1 MEALWSMLAPAR
13 RCRIL
18 CTLVLLALAPLT
30 SAPAAAAPVDGFDAW
45 LLTLREDA
53 LKEGIGAPTLEL
65 ALSGIAP
72 IPRVIELDRRQASGR
87 SSFRSY
93 RQRLLSDERVRRGR
107 SLMRE
112 HRALLE
118 RIAEDYGVQAR
129 FIVALWGIE
138 STYGTYRGTY
148 PVIPALATLAYD
160 GRRAAFFRQE
170 LLNALRILDAGDIDH
185 GSMMGSWAGAM
196 GQSQFMPSSYLSYAV
211 DYDGDGRRDIW
222 TSLPDI
228 FASMANY
235 LANAGWN
242 DRYTWGREVRP
253 PASIGANLLGLEVE
267 RPLPSWQDLGIRR
280 TNGNGLPPVEI
291 DASLLWTDDR
301 SGPAYLVYHNFRV
314 LMLWNRSTYFALTV
328 GELSDLIR
336 YG

>member
-1 MEALWSMLAPAR
+1 MIASAR

-18 CTLVLLALAPLT
+18 CTLVVLALAPFT
-30 SAPAAAAPVDGFDAW
+30 SAQAAAADGFDAW
-45 LLTLREDA
+45 LMAFREDA
-53 LKEGIGAPTLEL
+53 LEEGIGASTLEL
-65 ALSGIAP
+65 ALTGIQP

-87 SSFRSY
+87 SSFRGY
-93 RQRLLSDERVRRGR
+93 RQRLLSDERVQRGR

-118 RIAEDYGVQAR
+118 RVAQDYGVQAR

-138 STYGTYRGTY
+138 STYGTYRGSY

-170 LLNALRILDAGDIDH
+170 LLNALRILDSGDIEH

-253 PASIGANLLGLEVE
+253 PTSIAADLLGLEIQK
-267 RPLPSWQDLGIRR
+267 PLPSWQDLGVRR

-301 SGPAYLVYHNFRV
+301 SGPAYLVYGNFRV

>member
-1 MEALWSMLAPAR
+1 MEALWSMTASAR
-13 RCRIL
+13 RCRM
-18 CTLVLLALAPLT
+18 CTLVLLAFAPLT
-30 SAPAAAAPVDGFDAW
+30 SAPAAAATVDGFDAW

-53 LKEGIGAPTLEL
+53 LKEGIGATTLEL
-65 ALSGIAP
+65 ALTGVQP

-93 RQRLLSDERVRRGR
+93 KQRLLSDERVQRGR
-107 SLMRE
+107 SLMKE

-118 RIAEDYGVQAR
+118 RIAQDYGVQAR

-138 STYGTYRGTY
+138 STYGAYRGSY

-170 LLNALRILDAGDIDH
+170 LLNALRILDAGEIDH

-222 TSLPDI
+222 SSLPDI

-235 LANAGWN
+235 LANAGWS
-242 DRYTWGREVRP
+242 DRYTWGRQVRP
-253 PASIGANLLGLEVE
+253 PKSIGADLLGLEVE
-267 RPLPSWQDLGIRR
+267 RTVPSWQELGVRR
-280 TNGNGLPPVEI
+280 ANGSGLPPVEI
-291 DASLLWTDDR
+291 EASLLWTDDR
-301 SGPAYLVYHNFRV
+301 NGPAYLVYHNFRV

>member
-1 MEALWSMLAPAR
+1 MIASAR

-18 CTLVLLALAPLT
+18 CTLVVLAFAPFA
-30 SAPAAAAPVDGFDAW
+30 SAAAAPADGFEGW
-45 LLTLREDA
+45 LLTFREDA
-53 LKEGIGAPTLEL
+53 LKEGIGASTLDL
-65 ALSGIAP
+65 ALTGVQP
-72 IPRVIELDRRQASGR
+72 IPRVIELDRRQAGGR
-87 SSFRSY
+87 GSFRGY
-93 RQRLLSDERVRRGR
+93 KQRLLSDERVQRGR

-118 RIAEDYGVQAR
+118 RIALDYGVQAR

-138 STYGTYRGTY
+138 STYGTYRGSY

-242 DRYTWGREVRP
+242 DRYTWGRQVRP
-253 PASIGANLLGLEVE
+253 PTSIATDLLGLEVQKS
-267 RPLPSWQDLGIRR
+267 LPSWQELGVRR
-280 TNGNGLPPVEI
+280 TNGNGLPPVGI

-301 SGPAYLVYHNFRV
+301 NGPAYLVYGNFRV

>member
-1 MEALWSMLAPAR
+1 MIASAR

-18 CTLVLLALAPLT
+18 CTLVVLALAPFT
-30 SAPAAAAPVDGFDAW
+30 SAAAAPADGFDGW
-45 LLTLREDA
+45 LLTFREDA
-53 LKEGIGAPTLEL
+53 LKEGIGASTLDL
-65 ALSGIAP
+65 ALTGIQP
-72 IPRVIELDRRQASGR
+72 IPRVIELDRRQAGGR
-87 SSFRSY
+87 GSFQGY
-93 RQRLLSDERVRRGR
+93 KQRLLSDERVRRGR

-112 HRALLE
+112 HRPLLE
-118 RIAEDYGVQAR
+118 RIAQDYGVQAR

-138 STYGTYRGTY
+138 STYGTYRGSY

-170 LLNALRILDAGDIDH
+170 LLNALRILDAGDIDN

-242 DRYTWGREVRP
+242 DRYTWGRQVRP
-253 PASIGANLLGLEVE
+253 PTSIAADLLGLEVQK
-267 RPLPSWQDLGIRR
+267 PLPSWQDLGVRR
-280 TNGNGLPPVEI
+280 SNGSGLPPVEI

-301 SGPAYLVYHNFRV
+301 RGPAYLVYSNFRV

>member
-1 MEALWSMLAPAR
+1 MIASACR
-13 RCRIL
+13 RRIL
-18 CTLVLLALAPLT
+18 GTLLALVLAPLIP
-30 SAPAAAAPVDGFDAW
+30 APAADAATDGFDAW
-45 LLTLREDA
+45 LLTFREDA
-53 LKEGIGAPTLEL
+53 LKEGIGASTVEL
-65 ALSGIAP
+65 ALTGIQP

-93 RQRLLSDERVRRGR
+93 KQRLLSDERIRRGR

-118 RIAEDYGVQAR
+118 RIALDYGVQAR

-138 STYGTYRGTY
+138 STYGAYRGTY

-160 GRRAAFFRQE
+160 GRRASFFRQE
-170 LLNALRILDAGDIDH
+170 LLNALRILDAGDVDH

-242 DRYTWGREVRP
+242 GRYTWGREVQP
-253 PASIGANLLGLEVE
+253 PRSIGADVLGLEVE
-267 RPLPSWQDLGIRR
+267 KPLPSWQSLGVRR
-280 TNGNGLPPVEI
+280 TNGNGLPQVGI

-301 SGPAYLVYHNFRV
+301 NGPAYLVYHNFRV

-336 YG
+336 HG

>member
-1 MEALWSMLAPAR
+1 MIASACR
-13 RCRIL
+13 RRIL
-18 CTLVLLALAPLT
+18 GTLLALVLAPLIP
-30 SAPAAAAPVDGFDAW
+30 APAADAATDGFDAW
-45 LLTLREDA
+45 LLTFREDA
-53 LKEGIGAPTLEL
+53 LKEGIGASTLEL
-65 ALSGIAP
+65 ALTGIQP

-93 RQRLLSDERVRRGR
+93 KQRLLSDERIRRGR

-118 RIAEDYGVQAR
+118 RIALDYGVQAR

-138 STYGTYRGTY
+138 STYGAYRGTY

-160 GRRAAFFRQE
+160 GRRASFFRQE
-170 LLNALRILDAGDIDH
+170 LLNALRILDAGDVDH

-235 LANAGWN
+235 L
-242 DRYTWGREVRP
+242 
-253 PASIGANLLGLEVE
+253 GLEVE
-267 RPLPSWQDLGIRR
+267 KPLPSWQSLGVRR
-280 TNGNGLPPVEI
+280 TNGNGLPQVGI

-301 SGPAYLVYHNFRV
+301 NGPAYLVYHNFRV

-336 YG
+336 HG